1 MALLAAT
8 SSGAAYVWTQ
18 VPAEPGGE
26 PEPVATNVWFG
37 QVAFQVSGE
46 PGTRSITCRVRT
58 TISCVAVNMHCG
70 VLGWRWVDVHAA
82 HNSIWWR

>member
-1 MALLAAT
+1 MLQVALLAAT
-8 SSGAAYVWTQ
+8 SSGAAYVWMQ

-46 PGTRSITCRVRT
+46 PGTHSIHATGSGPLFQLLQAPNNL
-58 TISCVAVNMHCG
+58 I
-70 VLGWRWVDVHAA
+70 LG
-82 HNSIWWR
+82 